1 MHLSARL
8 LQDELTEKRARVV
21 RFLNEHRLDGVWLGQ
36 PENFSWFTG
45 GGRLPSSNNAA
56 GLLVLKDTTYLIAPT
71 SDGERILIEE
81 IGGHGVE
88 LRPYDW
94 HRPQAKSDLI
104 NHLTDGLRVG
114 ADSIGTSSQL
124 EPVGESIISLRLA
137 LTPGEQYRYRALC
150 GEITRIVQGVAYKIK
165 AGQSE
170 REVAAEITFQLLKA
184 NINTT
189 HLLVG
194 ADSRLR
200 RFVDIPPT
208 DNHICEIVTISVRG
222 QRGGLQAALTRLVA
236 VDKISDEMV
245 NRHRAVSK
253 VAAHY
258 IHYSRPGRSL
268 REILDVG
275 AAAYSREGF
284 AGEWEAHCQG
294 GLIGYSSCELQ
305 AAPSVEQRIEAYQML
320 AWQASI
326 GGIKSED
333 TMMVL
338 PDRVMALTRTDDWP
352 VIEVKLDNETY
363 YQPDILRL

>member
-21 RFLNEHRLDGVWLGQ
+21 HFLTEQRLDGVWLGQ
-36 PENFSWFTG
+36 PENFAWFTG
-45 GGRLPSSNNAA
+45 GGRLPLGVNSA
-56 GLLVLKDTTYLIAPT
+56 GLLVLKDTIYLIAPT
-71 SDGERILIEE
+71 SDGERILQEE

-94 HRPQAKSDLI
+94 HRPQAKTDTL
-104 NHLTDGLRVG
+104 NRLTSGLK
-114 ADSIGTSSQL
+114 IGTDLNCVSKNL
-124 EPVGESIISLRLA
+124 EPIGEAVIRLRLA
-137 LTPGEQYRYRALC
+137 LTPAEQYRYRALC
-150 GEITRIVQGVAYKIK
+150 GELTHIVQTAAYQIK
-165 AGQSE
+165 SGQSE
-170 REVAAEITFQLLKA
+170 RDVAAEITYQLLKA

-189 HLLVG
+189 RLLIG

-208 DNHICEIVTISVRG
+208 DNRICEIATISVVA

-236 VDKISDEMV
+236 VDKITEETSS
-245 NRHRAVSK
+245 RHRAVTK

-258 IHYSRPGRSL
+258 IHYTRPGRSL

-275 AAAYSREGF
+275 AAAYGREGY

-294 GLIGYSSCELQ
+294 GLIGYAPCELQ
-305 AAPSVEQRIEAYQML
+305 AAPDVEQRIEAYQVL

-338 PDRVMALTRTDDWP
+338 PDRILTLTRTEDWP